1 MKKFSD
7 LKIGD
12 KIYIF
17 ISQNYIKSHTIS
29 GISTLSSGELIFK
42 TFENHT
48 ISVRKEDIDKSISIL
63 EDFSTYIY
71 IDLIITDLEIAK
83 WFDL

>member
-12 KIYIF
+12 KIYRLIPPG
-17 ISQNYIKSHTIS
+17 YIESHTIL
-29 GISTLSSGELIFK
+29 GISTLSLGELIFK
-42 TFENHT
+42 TTEDY
-48 ISVRKEDIDKSISIL
+48 IIMVRKENIDKSISISGYYL
-63 EDFSTYIY
+63 TYMGS
-71 IDLIITDLEIAK
+71 IITDPKIAK

>member
-17 ISQNYIKSHTIS
+17 IPPGYIEPYTVL

-42 TFENHT
+42 TIGNYN
-48 ISVRKEDIDKSISIL
+48 IIVRKENIDKSINIS
-63 EDFSTYIY
+63 EDFSTYM
-71 IDLIITDLEIAK
+71 DSIITDTKIAK

>member
-17 ISQNYIKSHTIS
+17 ISPDDIESYTVL

-42 TFENHT
+42 TIEDYT
-48 ISVRKEDIDKSISIL
+48 ISVRKENIDKSISIS
-63 EDFSTYIY
+63 EDFSTYI
-71 IDLIITDLEIAK
+71 DSIITDPEIAK

>member
-17 ISQNYIKSHTIS
+17 ISPDDIESYTVL

-42 TFENHT
+42 TIEDYT
-48 ISVRKEDIDKSISIL
+48 IIVRKENIDKSISIS
-63 EDFSTYIY
+63 EDFSTYI
-71 IDLIITDLEIAK
+71 DSIITDPEIAK

>member
-17 ISQNYIKSHTIS
+17 ISPVDIESYTILE
-29 GISTLSSGELIFK
+29 ILTLSSGELIFK
-42 TFENHT
+42 TTEDYI
-48 ISVRKEDIDKSISIL
+48 ISVRKENIDKSISMS
-63 EDFSTYIY
+63 EDFSTYI
-71 IDLIITDLEIAK
+71 DSIITDPEIAK
-83 WFDL
+83 WFNL

>member
-17 ISQNYIKSHTIS
+17 ISPYYIESYTVLRIS
-29 GISTLSSGELIFK
+29 ILSSGELIFK

-48 ISVRKEDIDKSISIL
+48 IRIRKENIDKSISIS
-63 EDFSTYIY
+63 EDFSTYIGS
-71 IDLIITDLEIAK
+71 IITDPEIAK

>member
-17 ISQNYIKSHTIS
+17 IPPGYIESHTVLE
-29 GISTLSSGELIFK
+29 ISTFSSGELIFK
-42 TFENHT
+42 TFGNFD
-48 ISVRKEDIDKSISIL
+48 IIVRKENIDKSINIS
-63 EDFSTYIY
+63 EDLSTYNIGS
-71 IDLIITDLEIAK
+71 IITDPEIAK
-83 WFDL
+83 WFNL